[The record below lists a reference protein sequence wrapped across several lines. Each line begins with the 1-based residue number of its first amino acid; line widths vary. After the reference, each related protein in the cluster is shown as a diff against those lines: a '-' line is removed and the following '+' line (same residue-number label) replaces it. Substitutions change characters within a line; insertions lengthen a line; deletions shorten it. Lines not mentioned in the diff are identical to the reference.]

1 MSNMFDGIKDLFAK
15 KPRKIVV
22 DRELG
27 SVGGSNLY
35 IGKLPDGST
44 YNNDDISIATYR
56 KMRLDPQVSACLN
69 VIKFTMQ
76 RIDWYVEGDEQA
88 KRVLE
93 KSINNV
99 WNDLIRSITKGL
111 WAGYSPNTKVFTM
124 DSGNIV
130 LKKIKDLSPETCRV
144 KLDKN
149 GNYDGFVQELNGK
162 EYIPPQYGFWYANQ
176 MEDGDLYGNSM
187 IKPAYKPWY
196 YAELIHLFANR
207 YYERFGEPV
216 VLGRA
221 PVGDTVQ
228 DKDGNKKD
236 SMSAI
241 QSASEGI
248 RNNTVLTIPSDRDD
262 SGNFLYDISYLE
274 SQMRGVDFDVYLKR
288 LDLEKARAIF
298 VPDLL
303 LGSGNVGS
311 YALGLEHKATFITG
325 IMGII
330 DDFFQFINK
339 YISDQIVELNYPS
352 QSATLKYTPLSKVTE
367 EAVVGIVRDLVKTG
381 KVDAEIQAMSDRIG
395 LPLSEGKIDPVIEK
409 PTKDVAK
416 KQMARIESYLSKSA
430 MNGDKSVVDNLKIGF
445 KECFSSDYGYSI
457 LENQVKQKVRNCLSL
472 GYDVGKTMQEVGR
485 TLGIEQDRD
494 EMREVLREEATK
506 LLQEE

>member
-1 MSNMFDGIKDLFAK
+1 MFDGIKELFVK

-27 SVGGSNLY
+27 SIGGNNLY

-88 KRVLE
+88 KKVLE
-93 KSINNV
+93 KSISNV

-111 WAGYSPNTKVFTM
+111 WAGFSPNTKVFTM
-124 DSGNIV
+124 DGGNIV

-144 KLDKN
+144 KIDKY
-149 GNYDGFVQELNGK
+149 GNYDGFYQELNGK

-196 YAELIHLFANR
+196 YSELIHLFANR

-221 PVGDTVQ
+221 PVGDTVE

-241 QSASEGI
+241 QSAGEGI

-262 SGNFLYDISYLE
+262 TGNFLYDISYLE

-325 IMGII
+325 IMGIV

-339 YISDQIVELNYPS
+339 YISQQIIELNYPS
-352 QSATLKYTPLSKVTE
+352 QSAVLKYTPLSKVTE
-367 EAVVGIVRDLVKTG
+367 EAVVAIVRDLVKTG
-381 KVDAEIQAMSDRIG
+381 KIDPEIQAMSDRIG
-395 LPLSEGKIDPVIEK
+395 IPLEEGKNPPMIEK
-409 PTKDVAK
+409 PIKEVAK
-416 KQMARIESYLSKSA
+416 KQMARIENYLRKA
-430 MNGDKSVVDNLKIGF
+430 LMTDPKTATDNLKIGF
-445 KECFSSDYGYSI
+445 KEEFNSSEGHRL
-457 LENQVKQKVRNCLSL
+457 LEMEIKNKVKSCISAN
-472 GYDVGKTMQEVGR
+472 YDFDRLMKEVGT
-485 TLGIEQDRD
+485 TLGLEDPEEI
-494 EMREVLREEATK
+494 RELIREEATK
-506 LLQEE
+506 MMEE